1 MPTSAVTELRDG
13 AFKTLTDAAPGES
26 SKRKLFRVFVDHA
39 DTESTVFAVGAAK
52 AIHITVGTVTETLVT
67 GGITATLQYG
77 NPGTDGSTP
86 VYQDTTTAVTVAA
99 GQTTADAVTVFDPAA
114 TLRFSIDGSG
124 ATAGQF
130 YLWVEAVY

>member
-1 MPTSAVTELRDG
+1 MPTSAVTELRGG
-13 AFKTLTDAAPGES
+13 AFKTLTDAAPGEA

-39 DTESTVFAVGAAK
+39 DTESTAFAVGAAK
-52 AIHITVGTVTETLVT
+52 AIHITVGTVTESIAT
-67 GGITATLQYG
+67 GPLTVTLQYG

-86 VYQDTTTAVTVAA
+86 VFQDTTTDISVAA
-99 GQTTADAVTVFDPAA
+99 TATTADAVTVFDPAA
-114 TLRFSIDGSG
+114 TLRFSIGGS

>member
-52 AIHITVGTVTETLVT
+52 AIHITLGTVTETVAGT
-67 GGITATLQYG
+67 NVTATLQYG

-86 VYQDTTTAVTVAA
+86 VYQNTTTVVDIAS
-99 GQTTADAVTVFDPAA
+99 GNTTEDVLTVFDPAA
-114 TLRFSIDGSG
+114 TLRFAIGGS